1 VAAPDRALPVAGE
14 SAQIGV
20 TRNAWWTAAAISN
33 ENPVR
38 QHNPLRISMMK
49 RIAVVAAVAGLLSS
63 VVASAADKPAI
74 GYVDVR
80 AVLMESKAGKQHK
93 ADMDKFV
100 KDKQA
105 ALQKEEE
112 KLKSLQ
118 QTLEK
123 EVLTLTDAQKQDK
136 QRGFQEKVQAL
147 QKTAQEAER
156 ELRQKDA
163 DYTNKALEE
172 IRKIIAATAK
182 EEKLILVL
190 GKTEM
195 SVLYAED
202 GMDLTP
208 KVIQKHDSRSGK
220 K

>member
-1 VAAPDRALPVAGE
+1 MKQ
-14 SAQIGV
+14 QIM
-20 TRNAWWTAAAISN
+20 WC
-33 ENPVR
+33 
-38 QHNPLRISMMK
+38 M
-49 RIAVVAAVAGLLSS
+49 
-63 VVASAADKPAI
+63 VASLLIGAPVLAADSVKI

-80 AVLMESKAGKQHK
+80 AVVLESKSGKQHK
-93 ADMDKFV
+93 TGMETFI

-105 ALQKEEE
+105 ALKKEED

-123 EVLTLTDAQKQDK
+123 EMLTLTEAQKQDK
-136 QRGFQEKVQAL
+136 QRGFQEKVQAF
-147 QKTAQEAER
+147 QKSAQDAER
-156 ELRQKDA
+156 EVRQKDTE
-163 DYTNKALEE
+163 YTNKALEE
-172 IRKIIAATAK
+172 VRKLISEVAK
-182 EEKLILVL
+182 EEKVGLVL

-208 KVIQKHDSRSGK
+208 KVIKKYDSRPAAK

>member
-1 VAAPDRALPVAGE
+1 M
-14 SAQIGV
+14 
-20 TRNAWWTAAAISN
+20 N
-33 ENPVR
+33 
-38 QHNPLRISMMK
+38 
-49 RIAVVAAVAGLLSS
+49 RIATIVAVAGLLGNT
-63 VVASAADKPAI
+63 VAGAADKPAI

-80 AVLMESKAGKQHK
+80 AVLVESKAGKLHK
-93 ADMDKFV
+93 AEMDKFV

-105 ALQKEEE
+105 ALKKEEE
-112 KLKSLQ
+112 RLKSLQ

-147 QKTAQEAER
+147 QKTAQDAER

-172 IRKIIAATAK
+172 IRKIITETAK
-182 EEKLILVL
+182 EEKLSLVL

-208 KVIQKHDSRSGK
+208 KVVQKYDGRSGK

>member
-1 VAAPDRALPVAGE
+1 
-14 SAQIGV
+14 
-20 TRNAWWTAAAISN
+20 
-33 ENPVR
+33 
-38 QHNPLRISMMK
+38 MMK

-63 VVASAADKPAI
+63 MAAIAADKPAI

-80 AVLMESKAGKQHK
+80 VVLVESKAGKLHK
-93 ADMDKFV
+93 ASMDKFV
-100 KDKQA
+100 QDKQT
-105 ALQKEEE
+105 ALKKEEE

-123 EVLTLTDAQKQDK
+123 EMLTLTDAQKQEK
-136 QRGFQEKVQAL
+136 QRGFQEKVQTL
-147 QKTAQEAER
+147 QKSAQDAER

-163 DYTNKALEE
+163 DYTNKALDE
-172 IRKIIAATAK
+172 IRKIITDVAK
-182 EEKLILVL
+182 EEKLSLVL

-195 SVLYAED
+195 SVLYSED

-208 KVIQKHDSRSGK
+208 KVTQKYDARPATK

>member
-1 VAAPDRALPVAGE
+1 MTMKQRI
-14 SAQIGV
+14 IGCV
-20 TRNAWWTAAAISN
+20 
-33 ENPVR
+33 
-38 QHNPLRISMMK
+38 
-49 RIAVVAAVAGLLSS
+49 VAGLLVSAP
-63 VVASAADKPAI
+63 VLAADSVKI

-80 AVLMESKAGKQHK
+80 TVVLESKSGQQHK
-93 ADMDKFV
+93 AEMEKFV

-105 ALQKEEE
+105 ALKKEEE

-123 EVLTLTDAQKQDK
+123 EMLTLTEAQKQDK
-136 QRGFQEKVQAL
+136 QRGFQEKVQVF
-147 QKTAQEAER
+147 QKSAQDAER
-156 ELRQKDA
+156 EVRQKDTE
-163 DYTNKALEE
+163 YTNKALEE
-172 IRKIIAATAK
+172 VRKVITEVAK
-182 EEKLILVL
+182 EEKVGLVL

-208 KVIQKHDSRSGK
+208 KVIKKYDSRPAAK